1 MLHAEVSP
9 LLRLGRS
16 NAGVIFVHDLSHLCN
31 CRKPGGL
38 KDGNAVLLGHN
49 LWGVL
54 SLPCGIGY
62 LISTY
67 MFGEYRIR
75 ATS

>member
-1 MLHAEVSP
+1 M
-9 LLRLGRS
+9 
-16 NAGVIFVHDLSHLCN
+16 HDLSHLCN

-54 SLPCGIGY
+54 FFTVGNHGIGY
-62 LISTY
+62 LISTF

>member
-1 MLHAEVSP
+1 M
-9 LLRLGRS
+9 
-16 NAGVIFVHDLSHLCN
+16 HDLSHLCN
-31 CRKPGGL
+31 YRKPGGL

-62 LISTY
+62 LISTF